1 MHSKINYDKKYKSRN
16 LSIKNYKS
24 LDNENVYSHISKN
37 KINDNQVINNKIRA
51 HRFKLKNLY
60 NRVNP
65 NLNEEQFFYKTAYK
79 KSIGSYSFKK
89 SAYFSD
95 VKSKLDFKN
104 NVKMNEIKEKLKG
117 KLFNNYNQKNSNYNS
132 IFVKNK
138 EKFYK
143 YRIKNDL
150 Y

>member
-1 MHSKINYDKKYKSRN
+1 
-16 LSIKNYKS
+16 
-24 LDNENVYSHISKN
+24 
-37 KINDNQVINNKIRA
+37 
-51 HRFKLKNLY
+51 
-60 NRVNP
+60 
-65 NLNEEQFFYKTAYK
+65 
-79 KSIGSYSFKK
+79 
-89 SAYFSD
+89 
-95 VKSKLDFKN
+95 
-104 NVKMNEIKEKLKG
+104 MNEIKEKLKC